1 MKSTYYSLQDEL
13 QMVEDFSDCLFDRDL
28 DDDDYLDIRI
38 GYGNKKAVKE
48 INYKKKEQLE
58 CTDELMRKVS
68 KIFQVWINSKES
80 IFVIIGVH

>member
-38 GYGNKKAVKE
+38 GYGNKK
-48 INYKKKEQLE
+48 QLKRSIIK
-58 CTDELMRKVS
+58 RKSNLNVRT
-68 KIFQVWINSKES
+68 N
-80 IFVIIGVH
+80 